1 MTLTALQLA
10 LYAGALFV
18 LFLTPG
24 PVWLATAARTLAHGW
39 TSAVPLILGVALG
52 DMVWSLTAVL
62 GLSWVVASYPWV
74 MLALRWLAVAV
85 FALMG
90 WLLIRHADRAIAAN
104 SALTRPGA
112 LAGFAAGIVAI
123 LANPKAVLFYM
134 GMLPGFFDL
143 TVLTRPDIAAIA
155 FVSMIVPLIGNIG
168 FAWLVDRAR
177 RRFSSPERLARI
189 NRVAG
194 GLLILVAVVIAVTN
208 P

>member
-1 MTLTALQLA
+1 MTLTLTQLA

-24 PVWLATAARTLAHGW
+24 PVWLATAARALAHGW
-39 TSAVPLILGVALG
+39 VAALPLILGVALG
-52 DMVWSLTAVL
+52 DALWSLTAIL
-62 GLSWVVASYPWV
+62 GLAWIVASYPWV
-74 MLALRWLAVAV
+74 MVALRWVAVVV

-90 WLLIRHADRAIAAN
+90 WLLIRHADRDITSDN
-104 SALTRPGA
+104 ALTRPGV
-112 LAGFAAGIVAI
+112 LAGFLAGIVAI

-143 TVLTRPDIAAIA
+143 TIVTAPDIVAIA
-155 FVSMIVPLIGNIG
+155 LISMGVPMIGNTG
-168 FAWLVDRAR
+168 FALLVDTAR

-194 GLLILVAVVIAVTN
+194 ALLILVAVVIALTN